1 MRPNQGFVAAVGL
14 ASALALAAS
23 GTAVRAEEPAA
34 PPGQLKRILS
44 SLKADGPARTR
55 ETTEWLLRRE
65 YVTQLLHMTTDP
77 RGGMGGGGW
86 YRPSQS
92 RYGWEWLGRRCDRD
106 GDGAITLDEFGG
118 PREWFEALD
127 KDRDG
132 ALTRDDLDWSAD
144 SPLTKAGTRARA
156 LFGQIDRDSNG
167 QVTPEEWKQ
176 WFDALGGGRGFLA
189 QDDLVPLFVERGI
202 RGRGPGAPRS
212 PALSKTT
219 RLAVVS
225 SFISGDVGSPSEG
238 PAVNEKAPSF
248 ALLDADGKNP
258 VSLSQ
263 ERIARSKTGRDKPLV
278 LIFGSFT

>member
-1 MRPNQGFVAAVGL
+1 MRSNRGFGAAVGL

-23 GTAVRAEEPAA
+23 GTAVRADEPVSR
-34 PPGQLKRILS
+34 PGQLKRILS
-44 SLKADGPARTR
+44 SLKADGPARAR
-55 ETTEWLLRRE
+55 ETAEWTLRRE

-92 RYGWEWLGRRCDRD
+92 RYDWEWLRRRCDRD
-106 GDGAITLDEFGG
+106 GDGAVTLEEFGG

-132 ALTRDDLDWSAD
+132 TLTRDDLDWSAD

-189 QDDLVPLFVERGI
+189 QDDLVPLFVEKAT
-202 RGRGPGAPRS
+202 RGRGPVTAKS
-212 PALSKTT
+212 PPVFKSRLS
-219 RLAVVS
+219 VVA

>member
-1 MRPNQGFVAAVGL
+1 MRSNHGFGAAVGL
-14 ASALALAAS
+14 ASALTLAVF
-23 GTAVRAEEPAA
+23 GTGVRADEPGSR
-34 PPGQLKRILS
+34 PGQLKRILS
-44 SLKADGPARTR
+44 SLKADGAVRTR
-55 ETTEWLLRRE
+55 QTTEWLLRRE

-77 RGGMGGGGW
+77 RGGMAGGGW

-92 RYGWEWLGRRCDRD
+92 RYDWEWLSRRCDRD
-106 GDGAITLDEFGG
+106 GDGSIALDEFGG

-144 SPLTKAGTRARA
+144 SPLTRAGTRARS

-167 QVTPEEWKQ
+167 RVTPEEWKR
-176 WFDALGGGRGFLA
+176 WFDTLGGDRGYLA
-189 QDDLVPLFVERGI
+189 QDDLVPLFVEKGA
-202 RGRGPGAPRS
+202 RGRGPVTPKS
-212 PALSKTT
+212 PSVFKSRLS
-219 RLAVVS
+219 VVS

-263 ERIARSKTGRDKPLV
+263 DRIARSKTGRDKPLV